1 MSVAYC
7 LLMFFAPQF
16 AHCETLVPLAAL
28 MGLFNPAAES
38 EEDAEEIAAHDRASE
53 RAWVG
58 GLVFV
63 CP

>member
-1 MSVAYC
+1 MSPA
-7 LLMFFAPQF
+7 AQF

-28 MGLFNPAAES
+28 MGLFKPTAES
-38 EEDAEEIAAHDRASE
+38 EEDAEAIAAHDRASE
-53 RAWVG
+53 RAWVC